1 MFIVRVIPIAR
12 GIFTNHLTF
21 FSRENIPEGMV
32 VTTTVRGRTIP
43 ALVIESKDVREEKL
57 DLRSA
62 GFALKKI
69 SAKAK
74 PKRILTSAFI
84 NATKDAALWHGV
96 HESVMFAA
104 LTSTTLFNA
113 SAKLESAEDFPEK
126 ETGAHEPGVRA
137 DLLVLQ
143 AEKEERVRTYRNLA
157 RESFAR
163 GESVMIIVPT
173 VIEAEQMEQNLKRG
187 IEEHVLLFTSEIT
200 KKKLIENWNSSVTN
214 KKPVLIIG
222 TAFALSIPRGDIG
235 TIVVERESARGYRGF
250 SRPHVDVRRCAES
263 LCRRMGIRFI
273 LADFPL
279 RIETRYRVDAHE
291 MDELAR
297 SQARPSTR
305 ANVQIVDTRKK
316 EITLEQTS
324 KTKPKRTFATLT
336 DETKE
341 KIGHEIQRGGRAIV
355 FAARRGIA
363 PLTVCNDC
371 GTPVTDP
378 DTGVP
383 MILHK
388 TENGNVFMSHRSGAT
403 LPSETP
409 CKTCGGW
416 NLVTLGVGVERVE
429 SELAKTFPNSPLITF
444 TKDSAPTHKT
454 AKKLAEEFFSTE
466 GSILVGTERMLPYL
480 KESVAI
486 AVVASVDSMLSI
498 TAWRAH
504 EHTLSIL
511 FYLQE
516 HAELEFIVETR
527 KPESEVMKAFMSGNP
542 ADFYRADISEREQY
556 GYPPFTTFLGLLW
569 KGTKAQVEKK
579 SLYITELFSD
589 TDLVGPLSPVAIGK
603 SEWQA
608 RAVIRVER
616 KKWPDTLLAER
627 LRALPPDI
635 EVTVDPDEI
644 V

>member
-12 GIFTNHLTF
+12 GVFRDHLTF
-21 FSRENIPEGMV
+21 FSREEMPPGMMV
-32 VTTTVRGRTIP
+32 NAPVRNRSIP

-62 GFALKKI
+62 HFALKKI
-69 SAKAK
+69 SPKAK
-74 PKRILTSAFI
+74 PKRVLTSAFI
-84 NATKDAALWHGV
+84 AAAKDAALWHGV
-96 HESVMFAA
+96 HEGIMLSA
-104 LTSTTLFNA
+104 LTSQPLLNA
-113 SAKLESAEDFPEK
+113 SGKLETAPDRTVKNSPE
-126 ETGAHEPGVRA
+126 HESTARA

-163 GESVMIIVPT
+163 GASVMVIVPT
-173 VIEAEQMEQNLKRG
+173 VIEAEQMHENLKRG
-187 IEEHVLLFTSEIT
+187 IEDHVLLMTSDLT
-200 KKKLIENWNSSVTN
+200 NKKLIETWNRSITDV
-214 KKPVLIIG
+214 KPVLIIG
-222 TAFALSIPRGDIG
+222 TAFALSAPRGDIG
-235 TIVVERESARGYRGF
+235 AIVVERESARGYRGF

-263 LCRRMGIRFI
+263 LCRRLGATLI

-279 RIETRYRVDAHE
+279 RIETRYRVDVHE

-297 SQARPSTR
+297 SQARPSGNAGVT
-305 ANVQIVDTRKK
+305 IVDERKDDEK
-316 EITLEQTS
+316 EPNQ
-324 KTKPKRTFATLT
+324 KRATKRAFTTLT
-336 DETKE
+336 IETKE
-341 KIGHEIQRGGRAIV
+341 KIRYEIARGGRAIV

-383 MILHK
+383 MVLHK
-388 TENGNVFMSHRSGAT
+388 TTDGNVFMSHRSGAV

-416 NLVTLGVGVERVE
+416 NLVTLGIGVERVE
-429 SELAKTFPNSPLITF
+429 DELAKAFPDSPIIPF
-444 TKDSAPTHKT
+444 TKDSAPTHRT
-454 AKKLAEEFFSTE
+454 AKKLAEEFFNTK
-466 GSILVGTERMLPYL
+466 GAILVGTERMLPYL
-480 KESVAI
+480 QEPVEIVA
-486 AVVASVDSMLSI
+486 VASVDSMLSI
-498 TAWRAH
+498 PAWRAH

-527 KPESEVMKAFMSGNP
+527 KPESEVMKAFASGNP
-542 ADFYRADISEREQY
+542 ADFYRTDIVEREQY
-556 GYPPFTTFLGLLW
+556 GYPPFTTFVGLLW
-569 KGTKAQVEKK
+569 KGTRAQAEKN
-579 SLYITELFSD
+579 SITVTEMFSD
-589 TDLVGPLSPVAIGK
+589 TDLVGPLPPVATGK
-603 SEWQA
+603 NEWTA
-608 RAVIRVER
+608 KSVIRVPR
-616 KKWPDTLLAER
+616 KKWPDTELAER
-627 LRALPPDI
+627 VRQLPPDI